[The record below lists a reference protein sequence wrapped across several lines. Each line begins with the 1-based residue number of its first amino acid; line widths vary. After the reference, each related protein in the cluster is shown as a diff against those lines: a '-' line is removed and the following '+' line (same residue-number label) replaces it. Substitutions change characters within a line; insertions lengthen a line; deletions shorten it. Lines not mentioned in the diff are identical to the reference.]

1 MNNGLSFRNAEK
13 NDISLILHFI
23 KELASYEKML
33 DDVIATEDILN
44 HWIFEEKKAEVFFVL
59 ENNKEIGFALFFH
72 NFSTFV
78 GRAGLYVEDV
88 YIMPEYRKKGY
99 GKAVFKKLA
108 QIAVERGCG
117 RMEWSW
123 RNWKKERKSLTKE
136 NASLTA
142 RRENLIRWTRKLS
155 ELKKIFI
162 RI

>member
-117 RMEWSW
+117 RMEWSCL
-123 RNWKKERKSLTKE
+123 NWNKPSIDFYTHIGAVPMSEWTVYRLTQDKIKKLAE
-136 NASLTA
+136 
-142 RRENLIRWTRKLS
+142 
-155 ELKKIFI
+155 
-162 RI
+162 

>member
-1 MNNGLSFRNAEK
+1 MNNTLSFRNAEK

-23 KELASYEKML
+23 KELASYEKL
-33 DDVIATEDILN
+33 LNEVIATEDILN
-44 HWIFEEKKAEVFFVL
+44 HWIFEEKKAEVLFVL

-117 RMEWSW
+117 RMEWSCL
-123 RNWKKERKSLTKE
+123 NWNKPSIDFYTHIGAVPMSEWTVYRLTQDKIKKLAE
-136 NASLTA
+136 
-142 RRENLIRWTRKLS
+142 
-155 ELKKIFI
+155 
-162 RI
+162 

>member
-33 DDVIATEDILN
+33 DEVIATEVILN

-99 GKAVFKKLA
+99 GKAVFKKLP

-117 RMEWSW
+117 RMEWSCL
-123 RNWKKERKSLTKE
+123 NWNKPSIDFYTHIGAVPMSEWTVYRLTQDKIKKLAE
-136 NASLTA
+136 
-142 RRENLIRWTRKLS
+142 
-155 ELKKIFI
+155 
-162 RI
+162 

>member
-33 DDVIATEDILN
+33 DEVIATEVILN

-117 RMEWSW
+117 RMEWSCL
-123 RNWKKERKSLTKE
+123 NWNKPSIDFYTHIGAVPMSEWTVYRLTQDKIKKLAE
-136 NASLTA
+136 
-142 RRENLIRWTRKLS
+142 
-155 ELKKIFI
+155 
-162 RI
+162 

>member
-23 KELASYEKML
+23 KELASYEKL
-33 DDVIATEDILN
+33 LNEVIATEDILN
-44 HWIFEEKKAEVFFVL
+44 HWIFEEKKAEVLFVL

-117 RMEWSW
+117 RMEWSCL
-123 RNWKKERKSLTKE
+123 NWNKPSIDFYTHIGAVPMSEWTVYRLTQDKIKKLAE
-136 NASLTA
+136 
-142 RRENLIRWTRKLS
+142 
-155 ELKKIFI
+155 
-162 RI
+162 

>member
-33 DDVIATEDILN
+33 DEVIATEVILN

-88 YIMPEYRKKGY
+88 YIMPEYRQKGY

-117 RMEWSW
+117 RMEWSCL
-123 RNWKKERKSLTKE
+123 NWNKPSIDFYTHIGAVPMSEWTVYRLTQDKIKKLAE
-136 NASLTA
+136 
-142 RRENLIRWTRKLS
+142 
-155 ELKKIFI
+155 
-162 RI
+162 

>member
-1 MNNGLSFRNAEK
+1 MNNVLSFRNAEK
-13 NDISLILHFI
+13 NDISLVLHFI

-33 DDVIATEDILN
+33 DEVIASEEILN

-59 ENNKEIGFALFFH
+59 ENSKEIGFALFFH

-117 RMEWSW
+117 RMEWSCL
-123 RNWKKERKSLTKE
+123 NWNKPSIDFYTHLGAVPMSEWTVYRLTQDKIKKLAE
-136 NASLTA
+136 
-142 RRENLIRWTRKLS
+142 
-155 ELKKIFI
+155 
-162 RI
+162 

>member
-117 RMEWSW
+117 RMEWSCL
-123 RNWKKERKSLTKE
+123 NWNKPSIDFYTHIGAVPMREWTVYRLTQDKIKKLAE
-136 NASLTA
+136 
-142 RRENLIRWTRKLS
+142 
-155 ELKKIFI
+155 
-162 RI
+162 

>member
-23 KELASYEKML
+23 KELTSYEKML
-33 DDVIATEDILN
+33 DEVIATEVILN

-117 RMEWSW
+117 RMEWSCL
-123 RNWKKERKSLTKE
+123 NWNKPSIDFYTHIGAVPMSEWTVYRLTQDKIKKLAE
-136 NASLTA
+136 
-142 RRENLIRWTRKLS
+142 
-155 ELKKIFI
+155 
-162 RI
+162 

>member
-33 DDVIATEDILN
+33 DEVIATEVILN

-117 RMEWSW
+117 RMEWSCL
-123 RNWKKERKSLTKE
+123 NWNKPSIDFYTHIGAVSEWTVYRLTQDKIKKLAE
-136 NASLTA
+136 
-142 RRENLIRWTRKLS
+142 
-155 ELKKIFI
+155 
-162 RI
+162 